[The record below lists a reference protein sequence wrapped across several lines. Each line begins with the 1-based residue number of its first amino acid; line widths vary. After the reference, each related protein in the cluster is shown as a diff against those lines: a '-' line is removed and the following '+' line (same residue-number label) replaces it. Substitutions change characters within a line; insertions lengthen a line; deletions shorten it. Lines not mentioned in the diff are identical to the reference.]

1 MHLGQFPLPLRQ
13 QRLRFPVTHRRISRL
28 RRADAVAPH
37 DARDQFRLGLLA
49 VGLPLLDALRQLSL
63 GVPRAP
69 HRVVGPLVRVGG
81 PSFQALGGG
90 VVRRLDV
97 LQGRVR
103 AVRVRL
109 EPRQVP
115 PMSLGDG
122 QRLRVPLVAVPDL
135 LVPPPQVLLQPSR
148 LHVHRLSTSLLERL
162 RVLDALRP
170 QALELAQRL
179 VALRLGFIA
188 SQQRV
193 LGLLLRVPAA
203 LRDALLALRVRRQL
217 FFHAAHDAQHA
228 RVVSPYLLESAFRSP
243 SLLRFEVTSLGLC
256 SQGRLEFPR
265 PRAGRLDALPELVA
279 VGLEPIR
286 QIRARA
292 RLLVELLS

>member
-1 MHLGQFPLPLRQ
+1 MALRRCLNLEVRVRRGPALRVQRLLEAPLLSVGVSPQVRRVARAALLLGLQLPMHLGQFPLPLRQ
-13 QRLRFPVTHRRISRL
+13 QRLRLPITHRRISRL

-49 VGLPLLDALRQLSL
+49 VRLPLLDALRQLPL

-69 HRVVGPLVRVGG
+69 HRVVGPLIRVGG

-109 EPRQVP
+109 EARQVP

-135 LVPPPQVLLQPSR
+135 LVPPP
-148 LHVHRLSTSLLERL
+148 
-162 RVLDALRP
+162 
-170 QALELAQRL
+170 
-179 VALRLGFIA
+179 
-188 SQQRV
+188 
-193 LGLLLRVPAA
+193 
-203 LRDALLALRVRRQL
+203 
-217 FFHAAHDAQHA
+217 
-228 RVVSPYLLESAFRSP
+228 
-243 SLLRFEVTSLGLC
+243 
-256 SQGRLEFPR
+256 
-265 PRAGRLDALPELVA
+265 
-279 VGLEPIR
+279 
-286 QIRARA
+286 
-292 RLLVELLS
+292 